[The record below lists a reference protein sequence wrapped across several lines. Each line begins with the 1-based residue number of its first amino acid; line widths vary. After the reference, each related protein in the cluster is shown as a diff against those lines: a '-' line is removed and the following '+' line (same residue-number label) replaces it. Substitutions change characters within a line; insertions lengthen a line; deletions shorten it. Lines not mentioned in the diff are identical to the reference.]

1 MVESPIC
8 QTSHDSGES
17 ESPTEKVLNREK
29 GDKEK
34 MEGGEGLPLNKA
46 AKQNTKRH

>member
-34 MEGGEGLPLNKA
+34 MEGGGRPPT
-46 AKQNTKRH
+46 Q